1 VTGRAASVR
10 RAIAALDLGW
20 LLGAFALVGLP
31 LAVFAPLGMAPLAAL
46 AALAA
51 LPAALH
57 RNASWPVAAAA
68 LLGLLCLWAAV
79 TSLWALDRGAAFVTA
94 MQLTGVA
101 AAAFVLHAAAST
113 ATQAE
118 RERALGL
125 LGAGIAVAALLVLV
139 DMSTENALTRL
150 LRAGLR
156 LPLPTW
162 ENAHIVAPNRGA
174 TILSL
179 ATVPAAVLL
188 WMHGRRVAAAL
199 LVLLVAL
206 AVASTVNLSSKTGLA
221 VGLVCAVA
229 AWHRPRASAR
239 VLAVVL
245 VAAFVVVPP
254 LARLIPEPQRVWE
267 ALSINASLHH
277 RLTIWRFAAE
287 RIGEAPV
294 LGWGMNAARSIPG
307 GRDRIELRRTDPGS
321 GEVEVVEEEK
331 LPLHPHNA
339 VLQIWLELGAVG
351 AALAAALLLLLVRR
365 AGADPAMLACIATAA
380 AISSVSY
387 GIWQSWWLS
396 SVALVAAIVT
406 ASRPP

>member
-1 VTGRAASVR
+1 MTGRAAAARV
-10 RAIAALDLGW
+10 IAGLDLGW

-46 AALAA
+46 AALAV
-51 LPAALH
+51 LPAAVH
-57 RNASWPVAAAA
+57 RHATWPLAGAA
-68 LLGLLCLWAAV
+68 LLGLLCLWAAA
-79 TSLWALDRGAAFVTA
+79 TSLWAIDRGAAFVAA
-94 MQLTGVA
+94 MQLTGVV
-101 AAAFVLHAAAST
+101 AAAFVLHAAAAT
-113 ATQAE
+113 ATDAE
-118 RERALGL
+118 RDRALAL

-139 DMSTENALTRL
+139 DMSTQNTLTRF

-179 ATVPAAVLL
+179 ATVPAAVLF
-188 WMHGRRVAAAL
+188 WMRGRRLAAAF

-206 AVASTVNLSSKTGLA
+206 AVVSTVNLSSKTGLA
-221 VGLVCAVA
+221 VGLACAVA
-229 AWHRPRASAR
+229 AWYRPRALAR
-239 VLAVVL
+239 LLAIVL
-245 VAAFVVVPP
+245 VASFFVVPP
-254 LARLIPEPQRVWE
+254 LARVIPEPQRVWE
-267 ALSINASLHH
+267 ALPINASLHH

-294 LGWGMNAARSIPG
+294 FGWGMNAARSIPG
-307 GRDRIELRRTDPGS
+307 GKDRIELRRTDPGS
-321 GEVEVVEEEK
+321 GEVETVEEEL

-339 VLQIWLELGAVG
+339 VLQIWLELGAIG
-351 AALAAALLLLLVRR
+351 AALAASVLLLLVRR
-365 AGADPAMLACIATAA
+365 AGSDPAMLACIATAA

-406 ASRPP
+406 ATRPPS